1 MTRFLKAILP
11 FSLFRRLS
19 MAYSVFLTALDSPS
33 AATAM
38 LWGEGERTCRFRRI
52 LHPFTFRL
60 TLANRDVVMQ
70 NIVRGECVGGR
81 LPASARFIVDGGG
94 YIGDSAAVFLSL
106 YPEAVCLVFEP
117 SSNAELAVRNLA
129 PYGSRAVVKQAMLSR
144 DQGSFDIFEIGTGS
158 RVFAVSDGDSQL
170 KVATMDAVLL
180 ESPTG
185 QIDILKL
192 DIEGAE
198 YEILRPPTPW
208 LAAVRCLII
217 ELHGDAA
224 HRDIPGWLCAAG
236 FTIERHRSLL
246 FCSRLAK

>member
-11 FSLFRRLS
+11 FSLFKRLS

-33 AATAM
+33 AAKAM
-38 LWGEGERTCRFRRI
+38 LWGEGERTHRFHRI
-52 LHPFTFRL
+52 LHPFTYRL

-81 LPASARFIVDGGG
+81 LPASASFIVDGGG

-106 YPEAVCLVFEP
+106 YPESTCLVFEP
-117 SSNAELAVRNLA
+117 SSNAELALRNLSN
-129 PYGSRAVVKQAMLSR
+129 YGSRAIVKKAMLGR
-144 DQGSFDIFEIGTGS
+144 EQGEFDIFEIGTGS
-158 RVFAVSDGDSQL
+158 RVVAVSDGVGQL

-185 QIDILKL
+185 KIDILKL

-208 LAAVRCLII
+208 LASVKCLVI

-224 HRDIPGWLCAAG
+224 HRDIPGWLRDAG

-246 FCSRLAK
+246 FCNRPA

>member
-11 FSLFRRLS
+11 FALFKRLS

-33 AATAM
+33 AAKAM
-38 LWGEGERTCRFRRI
+38 LWGEGEKTHRFRRI
-52 LHPFTFRL
+52 LHPFTYRL

-81 LPASARFIVDGGG
+81 LPTSAKFIVDGGG

-106 YPEAVCLVFEP
+106 YPESTCLVFEP
-117 SSNAELAVRNLA
+117 SSNAELAVRNLS
-129 PYGSRAVVKQAMLSR
+129 PYGSRAIVKQAMLGR
-144 DQGSFDIFEIGTGS
+144 VQGSFSIFEIGTGS
-158 RVFAVSDGDSQL
+158 RVVAVRDGDDQL
-170 KVATMDAVLL
+170 EVATMDDVLR
-180 ESPTG
+180 ESPTR

-198 YEILRPPTPW
+198 YEILHPPTPW
-208 LAAVRCLII
+208 LAAVKCVII

-224 HRDIPGWLCAAG
+224 HRDIPGWLRDAG

-246 FCSRLAK
+246 FCNRPA

>member
-11 FSLFRRLS
+11 FSLFKRLS
-19 MAYSVFLTALDSPS
+19 MAYSVFLTALDSP
-33 AATAM
+33 AAAKAM
-38 LWGEGERTCRFRRI
+38 LWGEGEKTHRFRRI
-52 LHPFTFRL
+52 LHPFTYRL

-81 LPASARFIVDGGG
+81 LPPSAKFIVDGGG

-106 YPEAVCLVFEP
+106 YPESTCLVFEP
-117 SSNAELAVRNLA
+117 SSNAELAVRNLS
-129 PYGSRAVVKQAMLSR
+129 PYGSRAIVKQAMLGR
-144 DQGSFDIFEIGTGS
+144 DQGDFDIFEIGTGS
-158 RVFAVSDGDSQL
+158 RVVAVSDGNGQL

-180 ESPTG
+180 ESPTR
-185 QIDILKL
+185 QIEILKL

-198 YEILRPPTPW
+198 YEILCPPTPW
-208 LAAVRCLII
+208 LASVKCLVI

-224 HRDIPGWLCAAG
+224 HRDIPGWLRDAG

-246 FCSRLAK
+246 FCNRLVK